1 MPGGTL
7 WTVAQRRETEA
18 DLGSLAEL
26 KRPSLDFREPE
37 AAGIGGLEQMREENY
52 TTPPQKKPLEIL
64 IGLFNLLVNIKVCI
78 YMVKLHVTRQRT
90 TRDLYTEQFPEL
102 IPGWKTFDF

>member
-1 MPGGTL
+1 MKNILSLQFLPGGTL

-52 TTPPQKKPLEIL
+52 TTPPQKNLQKSSQDSL
-64 IGLFNLLVNIKVCI
+64 I
-78 YMVKLHVTRQRT
+78 Y
-90 TRDLYTEQFPEL
+90 
-102 IPGWKTFDF
+102 W